1 MNEFSQDFALVIR
14 EMKGME
20 EIGLSSLTHILRG
33 GVRIEK
39 NSDLCYVDTVN
50 WEAIVTKKYHS
61 LIAIDVSTVYIHKR
75 FSSSKIKH

>member
-1 MNEFSQDFALVIR
+1 
-14 EMKGME
+14 MKGME

-39 NSDLCYVDTVN
+39 NSDLCYVDTVF

-61 LIAIDVSTVYIHKR
+61 LISIEVSQQRIVKEAPQVHI
-75 FSSSKIKH
+75 